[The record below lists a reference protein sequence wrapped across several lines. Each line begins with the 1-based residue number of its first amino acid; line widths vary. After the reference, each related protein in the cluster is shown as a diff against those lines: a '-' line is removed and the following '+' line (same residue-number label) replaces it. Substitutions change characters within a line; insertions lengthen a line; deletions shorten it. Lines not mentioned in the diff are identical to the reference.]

1 LKSTRQITGDRQ
13 RHHAKFLQSAGTL
26 PDDYVFAIIPS
37 EPLGNVSRRPQLC
50 KSLPGSLRR
59 TFLAG
64 RHAKLRQ
71 HQFPDRRHQKANSLE
86 PRAIIDALHALEIP
100 GVSGTLAFDARGRR
114 RNPVYTLY
122 TVRQQQ
128 WEAIKF
134 FKIRA
139 ERPRMQLAGR
149 RCAFR

>member
-1 LKSTRQITGDRQ
+1 
-13 RHHAKFLQSAGTL
+13 
-26 PDDYVFAIIPS
+26 VFAIIPS
-37 EPLGNVSRRPQLC
+37 EPLGNVSGARNFAKAYQAAYGEPF
-50 KSLPGSLRR
+50 SLDAMQSYDS
-59 TFLAG
+59 TNFLIAAI
-64 RHAKLRQ
+64 R
-71 HQFPDRRHQKANSLE
+71 KANSLE

-134 FKIRA
+134 FKN
-139 ERPRMQLAGR
+139 PR
-149 RCAFR
+149 